1 MWWLSLKL
9 YKSYC
14 QFYSVCKT
22 LMLNRK
28 TMYVLIHIYVKRWNQ
43 DRSFGKTAL
52 WNKTIL
58 KGEFKYLSQD
68 VLQALGGS
76 FHQLWVIHKPSES
89 RESFPICLNVLSKTC
104 KLKQPWGSKQWSV
117 LLLAWIFIANESKRC
132 DWVGYCPC
140 QMQYIQCSGNLP
152 LLRCLFYS
160 RYFFLNYKH
169 NIF

>member
-1 MWWLSLKL
+1 MSATQKLLSDQDWFLVPKL
-9 YKSYC
+9 NLLRRSRIWYPITISY
-14 QFYSVCKT
+14 Q
-22 LMLNRK
+22 
-28 TMYVLIHIYVKRWNQ
+28 
-43 DRSFGKTAL
+43 
-52 WNKTIL
+52 L